1 MTEEERMLDNDDDDE
16 AEAEDAQGED
26 DNDDEGEDAQG
37 EDNDGA
43 EDAQEEDGEV
53 TDFEEEEEEE
63 VQPVASLEPVDDDDD
78 EEEEEEAPEDPQ
90 PNFLAVG
97 GPSDPEGCMVM
108 PPQGRNPAEVYN
120 DIRANMD
127 NDPLHLSPISCQSP
141 TYGEDVYQYPNN
153 QSPEREH
160 QEALFRDL
168 WVIMRHY
175 QTFIQ
180 RPVYDPPGEGNCG
193 YYALAHALGL
203 TSHDAHLK
211 VRNDLLT
218 ELVNHRYDYV
228 KLHSHGTKRRTRNR
242 AQIVQDQA
250 NIELDVFESRLK
262 HGGITAP
269 RRKWFD
275 SQMGFIVASAYARP
289 FVILG
294 DEPAGCMFY
303 LPYRHRPST
312 KSPII
317 VGFIKG
323 VHFVQMDPKEGQF
336 FFPFF
341 LLVHMVY

>member
-1 MTEEERMLDNDDDDE
+1 
-16 AEAEDAQGED
+16 
-26 DNDDEGEDAQG
+26 
-37 EDNDGA
+37 
-43 EDAQEEDGEV
+43 
-53 TDFEEEEEEE
+53 
-63 VQPVASLEPVDDDDD
+63 
-78 EEEEEEAPEDPQ
+78 
-90 PNFLAVG
+90 
-97 GPSDPEGCMVM
+97 M

-193 YYALAHALGL
+193 YYALAHALGF

-218 ELVNHRYDYV
+218 ELVNHRDDYV

-250 NIELDVFESRLK
+250 KIELDVFESRLK

-336 FFPFF
+336 FFLFSSGSYGLLTF
-341 LLVHMVY
+341 LWGSRYHTFPTCSSSLGRQCKVCFKVVGTGSAWLEYVDGPLFSKGKRKWKR

>member
-1 MTEEERMLDNDDDDE
+1 
-16 AEAEDAQGED
+16 
-26 DNDDEGEDAQG
+26 
-37 EDNDGA
+37 
-43 EDAQEEDGEV
+43 
-53 TDFEEEEEEE
+53 
-63 VQPVASLEPVDDDDD
+63 
-78 EEEEEEAPEDPQ
+78 
-90 PNFLAVG
+90 
-97 GPSDPEGCMVM
+97 
-108 PPQGRNPAEVYN
+108 
-120 DIRANMD
+120 
-127 NDPLHLSPISCQSP
+127 
-141 TYGEDVYQYPNN
+141 
-153 QSPEREH
+153 
-160 QEALFRDL
+160 
-168 WVIMRHY
+168 MRHY
-175 QTFIQ
+175 QTFVQ
-180 RPVYDPPGEGNCG
+180 MPVYDPPGEGNCG

-218 ELVNHRYDYV
+218 ELVNHRDDYV

-250 NIELDVFESRLK
+250 KIELDVFESRLK

-336 FFPFF
+336 FFLFF
-341 LLVHMVY
+341 FWFIWFIDFSLGFQVSYLSHLFIELGKTMQSMLQSGWNRFSLA